1 MLALAAGVVVVAS
14 YPVLSL
20 VATTALVGLVAA
32 ARVLVA
38 RIERSS
44 MKVAVP
50 GFPVEVTV
58 ARTTRD

>member
-1 MLALAAGVVVVAS
+1 MLALAVGVVVVAS

-20 VATTALVGLVAA
+20 VAATALVGLVAV

-44 MKVAVP
+44 MKVSVP